1 MQRDFSS
8 ISPSA
13 KEILLMK
20 GLTELPF
27 ARQTAEL
34 IAEPEVF
41 KPDYELPNP
50 LYWMRVLHF
59 EERYLSVNQLLKDLS
74 ITSVL
79 EISSGFSFR
88 GLDLAQQAD
97 CHFIDTDL
105 PEIIEQKQ
113 NILQALP
120 QKPIGQLEMLSLN
133 ALNQAEFDEVVAHF
147 PPGEIVIINEGLL
160 IYLDQ
165 TEKAQL
171 CQIIRN
177 VLKERGGYWITADI
191 YLQTPFQGQT
201 AKVDAKT
208 DQLKAQHQVEEN
220 KFINFEQAQ
229 SFFEQNGFEL
239 DREAELD
246 LSELSAMPYLL
257 KSLPEPIQ
265 GAKMPKLRA
274 TWRLRLK
281 DS

>member
-27 ARQTAEL
+27 ARHTAEL

-41 KPDYELPNP
+41 TPDYEQPNP

-59 EERYLSVNQLLKDLS
+59 EERYLSVNQLLEDLT
-74 ITSVL
+74 IPSVL

-88 GLDLAQQAD
+88 GLDLTQQAD

-120 QKPIGQLEMLSLN
+120 QKPIGQLEMLPLN

-160 IYLDQ
+160 IYLNQ
-165 TEKAQL
+165 AEKEQL

-177 VLKERGGYWITADI
+177 VLEKRGGYWITGDV

-220 KFINFEQAQ
+220 KFTDFEQAK

-239 DREAELD
+239 DREADLD
-246 LSELSAMPYLL
+246 LSKLSAMPYLL
-257 KSLPEPIQ
+257 KSLPEPMQ
-265 GAKMPKLRA
+265 DAKLPTLRA